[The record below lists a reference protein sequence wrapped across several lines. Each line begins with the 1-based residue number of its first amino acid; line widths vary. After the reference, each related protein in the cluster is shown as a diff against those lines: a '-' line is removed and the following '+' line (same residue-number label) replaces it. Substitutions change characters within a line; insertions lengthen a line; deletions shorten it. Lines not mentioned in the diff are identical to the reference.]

1 MIFLMGIGSLI
12 LTGFLVTFDKSKPLS
27 KQLFVKYS
35 IVIFIA
41 CMSFSYGFQQVKLE
55 HDYDYSNYK
64 EVNTYIHTLDDK
76 HRKAFQKALISQK
89 SNIELKYGFE
99 NSTKKLDSIDVI
111 LEKNKERYGISANPL
126 KVEEYFND
134 DAYFISD
141 NICFIAI
148 IIYIIGMYYVYRCK
162 VIIKK

>member
-1 MIFLMGIGSLI
+1 M
-12 LTGFLVTFDKSKPLS
+12 
-27 KQLFVKYS
+27 
-35 IVIFIA
+35 
-41 CMSFSYGFQQVKLE
+41 
-55 HDYDYSNYK
+55 
-64 EVNTYIHTLDDK
+64 DDK
-76 HRKAFQKALISQK
+76 HKKAFQKALISQK

-99 NSTKKLDSIDVI
+99 NSTNKLDSIDVI
-111 LEKNKERYGISANPL
+111 LEKNEEKYGVSANPL

-148 IIYIIGMYYVYRCK
+148 IIYIIGMYCVYRCK